1 MSSVKKIVLNLNSNP
16 QEIINDLAIQTE
28 REEPTSFKIFPNT
41 SPYTFKY
48 FCKQRKKN
56 LFPQSEP
63 AIGKEPNIESNFK
76 PVSKDANYF
85 TKNIPYIKN
94 KDIKLFRRYEY
105 DNYKYKVD
113 RTKLYDMKKLKPIQS
128 KNSTLYKT
136 TLFRGNK
143 FIIDAMRKNY
153 EEKKSP
159 VSLLEDFYDKIEE
172 EHSPT
177 YQKPSVNNLMQ
188 KSKPYV
194 ASDSLYKELT
204 LKKNELLSQL
214 SNNNDIIYQNKNKI
228 NKDEL
233 IGYDGKLIKS
243 KIDNIPITFPT
254 SYIHNKK
261 YISISERERY
271 EKINDTFLKL
281 KHLSSLD
288 NNDKFLSQYI
298 RDFSKK
304 YGFTILS
311 NEQVINFTKFLQ
323 KEPFPIDVNKS
334 MKDNVSLALSYSEN
348 NLKNLK
354 NYNKNNNNLYNEHT
368 IRSSSTAKSIEVNK
382 SKMKTLLDDMEKQ
395 SKLYRDKSTKDTETL
410 YKELTNE
417 LDTIIHEREKTK
429 NIKIPLPQHKNNN
442 SYNSLYITQKDL
454 SNNIG
459 KNIDLRLGRREYEN
473 ENLNKTNPMK
483 KMKLI
488 EMNKRL
494 YYNRVEKQ
502 NGFDLSQIEKN
513 KKMTEYIVRERTK
526 RKLIMNKIKEEYEN
540 DLK

>member
-1 MSSVKKIVLNLNSNP
+1 MSSVKKIVLNLNSNA
-16 QEIINDLAIQTE
+16 QQIINDLAIQTD
-28 REEPTSFKIFPNT
+28 REEKQIKIYPNT

-48 FCKQRKKN
+48 FCKQRKKK
-56 LFPQSEP
+56 LYPESEP
-63 AIGKEPNIESNFK
+63 AIGKEPNVESNFK

-143 FIIDAMRKNY
+143 FTIDSMRKQY

-159 VSLLEDFYDKIEE
+159 VSLLEDFYERIDE

-177 YQKPSVNNLMQ
+177 YQKPSVNYQMQ

-194 ASDSLYKELT
+194 AGDSLYKELT
-204 LKKNELLSQL
+204 LKKNELISQL
-214 SNNNDIIYQNKNKI
+214 SNNNDIIYQNKNK
-228 NKDEL
+228 NSKNEL

-243 KIDNIPITFPT
+243 KMDNIPITFPT
-254 SYIHNKK
+254 SYVYNKN

-288 NNDKFLSQYI
+288 NNDKFLNQYI

-311 NEQVINFTKFLQ
+311 NEQVNNFTKFLQ
-323 KEPFPIDVNKS
+323 KEPFPIDINKS
-334 MKDNVSLALSYSEN
+334 MKDNVHLALSYSEKN
-348 NLKNLK
+348 LTNLKK
-354 NYNKNNNNLYNEHT
+354 YNKNNSDLCNEYT
-368 IRSSSTAKSIEVNK
+368 YRSSSTAKSIEVNK

-395 SKLYRDKSTKDTETL
+395 SKLYRDKSTKDTETM

-417 LDTIIHEREKTK
+417 LNTIIHEREKSK
-429 NIKIPLPQHKNNN
+429 NIEIPLPQHKN
-442 SYNSLYITQKDL
+442 YNSLYITQKDL
-454 SNNIG
+454 SRDID
-459 KNIDLRLGRREYEN
+459 KYVDLRLGRREYDN
-473 ENLNKTNPMK
+473 DNFNRTNPMK
-483 KMKLI
+483 KIKLVD
-488 EMNKRL
+488 MNKRL
-494 YYNRVEKQ
+494 YYNRVEKK

-526 RKLIMNKIKEEYEN
+526 RKLIMNKIKEQYEK